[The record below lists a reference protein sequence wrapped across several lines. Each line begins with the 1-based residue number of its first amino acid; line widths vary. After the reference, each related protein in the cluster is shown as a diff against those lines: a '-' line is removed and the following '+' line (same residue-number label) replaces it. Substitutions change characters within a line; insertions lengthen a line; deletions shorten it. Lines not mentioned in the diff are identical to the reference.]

1 MGGLPFFI
9 MGVRMKVA
17 IIYDFDGTL
26 ANSNMQESSFI
37 PSLGMDKDEF
47 WEMTNDR
54 AKHKKMDRMLAYM
67 TLMIDKAREGGKEIT
82 VHYLR
87 EHGKANDEKLFPGL
101 KGPHNWF
108 KQLRESISNMCPGV
122 EIQHYIISAG
132 IREMIEGS
140 VIAKEFDH
148 IFASSFMYDDDG
160 NAKYPGV
167 VVNYTGKTQFLYR
180 INKGVKDVYND
191 DDVNKYVKKEERA
204 IPFKHMIYI
213 GDGDTDIPAMKMVSD
228 KGGFSIGVYGHEG
241 NKAEAMF
248 KDNRVNYF
256 CKADYSKDKDLSEIV
271 LLHIRRLYYE
281 WRIQRRI
288 DELPILD

>member
-1 MGGLPFFI
+1 MVPLTGDT
-9 MGVRMKVA
+9 MHKEMTVA

-26 ANSNMQESSFI
+26 ADSNMQESSFI

-47 WEMTNDR
+47 WNMTTDR
-54 AKHKKMDRMLAYM
+54 ARQKKMDRMLAYM
-67 TLMIDKAREGGKEIT
+67 TLMIDKAHEKGQKIT
-82 VHYLR
+82 VDYLR
-87 EHGKANDEKLFPGL
+87 EHGKTNDEKLFPGL

-108 KQLRESISNMCPGV
+108 KHVRESINNMCPGV

-140 VIAKEFDH
+140 VIAKEFEH
-148 IFASSFMYDDDG
+148 IFASSFMYDEDG

-191 DDVNKYVKKEERA
+191 DDVNKYVPKDERPV
-204 IPFKHMIYI
+204 PFEHMIYI

-228 KGGFSIGVYGHEG
+228 KGGFSIGVYG
-241 NKAEAMF
+241 NDDYVKAEAMF
-248 KDNRVNYF
+248 RDKRVNYF
-256 CKADYSKDKDLSEIV
+256 CKADFSKDKDLSEMVI
-271 LLHIRRLYYE
+271 LRIRRLYYE
-281 WRIQRRI
+281 WRILNRI
-288 DELPILD
+288 NSLGS